1 MAGLGNFS
9 KTSLETTKTMT
20 GDFVDQELGFD
31 IDNVDVPLVGD
42 AVLDQVEGGPVE
54 GQKIGDDSQGSA
66 VGQGQVPAGQIDGFT
81 LDETFIISDALI
93 NLPSMVWG
101 KLPERDPEH
110 IKGFNEQFYKY
121 CLRKDINPF
130 DYFFDEFGMVMAVIP
145 ILKSYM
151 DDYKELYSKEAK
163 AKAKHELDKDHEHYV
178 EIEEAKEVKNSG
190 TE

>member
-1 MAGLGNFS
+1 MAGVGNFS

-31 IDNVDVPLVGD
+31 IDNIDVPLVGD
-42 AVLDQVEGGPVE
+42 SVLDQLDGAPVE
-54 GQKIGDDSQGSA
+54 GQKSGDDSQGTA
-66 VGQGQVPAGQIDGFT
+66 TGQGQVQSGQNADFSAE
-81 LDETFIISDALI
+81 DVFFISDALL
-93 NLPSMVWG
+93 NLPTVIWT
-101 KLPERDPEH
+101 KLPERDPE
-110 IKGFNEQFYKY
+110 KVKTFNEQFWKY
-121 CLRKDINPF
+121 CVRKGIDPW
-130 DYFFDEFGMVMAVIP
+130 DYFFDEFGIIMAVVP
-145 ILKSYM
+145 IAKSYM